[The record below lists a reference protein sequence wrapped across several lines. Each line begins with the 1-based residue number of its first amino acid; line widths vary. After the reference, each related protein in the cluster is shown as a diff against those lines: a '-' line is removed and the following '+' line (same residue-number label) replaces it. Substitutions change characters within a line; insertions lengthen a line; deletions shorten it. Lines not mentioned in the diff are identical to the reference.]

1 MARRTKRQ
9 SNIYGQGYGNRKG
22 RKYVQPRRVL
32 QISGADEATIYLT
45 IATNFNSYKDISG
58 NDTLR
63 SETALKEA
71 LTKDFNTMKA
81 AHVKKYKAL
90 YDRVKLDLGKDAFA
104 STTTDKRVELFKK
117 QTDLHL
123 VETYFQFGRYLLIC
137 TSQPGTQPP
146 TLQVYGTTRCCVV
159 GQQIYMQHQS

>member
-1 MARRTKRQ
+1 
-9 SNIYGQGYGNRKG
+9 
-22 RKYVQPRRVL
+22 
-32 QISGADEATIYLT
+32 
-45 IATNFNSYKDISG
+45 
-58 NDTLR
+58 
-63 SETALKEA
+63 
-71 LTKDFNTMKA
+71 MKA

-146 TLQVYGTTRCCVV
+146 TLQGIWNDKMLRRGTANIHATSILR
-159 GQQIYMQHQS
+159 